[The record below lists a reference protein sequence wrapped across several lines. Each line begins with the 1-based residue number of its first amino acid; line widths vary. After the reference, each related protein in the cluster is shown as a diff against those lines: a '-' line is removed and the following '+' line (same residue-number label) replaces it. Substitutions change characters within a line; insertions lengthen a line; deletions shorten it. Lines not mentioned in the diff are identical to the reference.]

1 MSSKRSRTLADA
13 DHLSNLRSQVAGV
26 LDLSSTETVKIRVE
40 NVRLMIGGDSLGEGN
55 LFVTTERLAW
65 LKLGKSGNSKGTG
78 FTVSYPSIAIHAIC
92 RDQESFPEP
101 CIFCQLDEPVTK
113 KDNGKAVR
121 IIEGS
126 VDDVVVTGLGD
137 MVEGARAGRSDA
149 PMQEINSKKGEGEEE
164 EEEEASR
171 IDALW
176 RGSDELRF
184 IPLYSE
190 GDSATLS
197 STAVVPGETLSESIL
212 DKIFNAMSEC
222 AMLHPDGDAE
232 NDEDEDG
239 EGENEGMG
247 MMEAMLS
254 GSGGFVADDAFL
266 SDEAMSAEQLVALEA
281 WGAKLKTGQFDDAD
295 EEGEN
300 EGEGGGM

>member
-40 NVRLMIGGDSLGEGN
+40 NVRLMIGGDSLGGGN

-65 LKLGKSGNSKGTG
+65 LKLGGNSKGTG

-121 IIEGS
+121 IMEGS

-149 PMQEINSKKGEGEEE
+149 PMQEINSKKGGEEE

-197 STAVVPGETLSESIL
+197 SNAVVPGETLSESIL

-232 NDEDEDG
+232 NDEDED
-239 EGENEGMG
+239 EGQNEGMG

-266 SDEAMSAEQLVALEA
+266 SEEAMSAEQLVALEA

-295 EEGEN
+295 EEEEK

>member
-1 MSSKRSRTLADA
+1 
-13 DHLSNLRSQVAGV
+13 
-26 LDLSSTETVKIRVE
+26 
-40 NVRLMIGGDSLGEGN
+40 MIGGDSLGEGN
-55 LFVTTERLAW
+55 LYVTTERLAW

-113 KDNGKAVR
+113 KDNGKAVH

-149 PMQEINSKKGEGEEE
+149 AIQENNSKKGEEEEE

-184 IPLYSE
+184 IPLFSE
-190 GDSATLS
+190 GDSATIS
-197 STAVVPGETLSESIL
+197 STAVVVPGETLSESIL

-232 NDEDEDG
+232 NDEDEED
-239 EGENEGMG
+239 EGGDEGMG
-247 MMEAMLS
+247 MMGAMLSGSGGLMS

-281 WGAKLKTGQFDDAD
+281 WGAKLKAGQIDDAD
-295 EEGEN
+295 EEEEE
-300 EGEGGGM
+300 EGDGGGK